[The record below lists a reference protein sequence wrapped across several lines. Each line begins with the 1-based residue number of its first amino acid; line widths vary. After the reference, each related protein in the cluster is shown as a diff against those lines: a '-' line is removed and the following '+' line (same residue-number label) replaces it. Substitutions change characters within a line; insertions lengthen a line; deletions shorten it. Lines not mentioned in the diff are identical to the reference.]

1 MLQLSTGICL
11 PSVDVLQVFLFA
23 VEGLERKDVLQL
35 EERGELAIVGL

>member
-11 PSVDVLQVFLFA
+11 PWVNVLQVSPFA

>member
-23 VEGLERKDVLQL
+23 VEGLERKDVLL
-35 EERGELAIVGL
+35 EERVELAIVGV